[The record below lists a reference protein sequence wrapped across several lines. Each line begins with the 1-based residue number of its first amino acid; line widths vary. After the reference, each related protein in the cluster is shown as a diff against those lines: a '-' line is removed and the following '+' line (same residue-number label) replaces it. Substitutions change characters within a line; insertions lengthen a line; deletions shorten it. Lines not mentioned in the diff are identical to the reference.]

1 MAPRSYRKVLP
12 GIVADAWRLRHFETL
27 FAILKSRPPL
37 QRRNN
42 DDTENNDLERQP
54 MTPTHQHGAGCGCGI
69 DVHTH
74 FVPER
79 LPPLPAGSREPTWPS
94 MAPGDTCNHRHVM
107 VAGKNYRTVTSQCW
121 SAPQRLEDMAGMQ
134 VARQALSPMPELLSY
149 WMEGKD
155 AAVLHRDIN
164 EQMTRLAEAHPG
176 KFDVLVAVPLQDVE
190 LAIAELEYAATVL
203 KATGAE
209 IGSNINGR
217 YIGSPE
223 FEPFFAAAERL
234 GMAIFVHA
242 MRPAGLERL
251 IGPPAFEQVLGFP
264 NEIGHSAASAIT
276 SNLLLR
282 HPKLRI
288 AFSHGGGSLAILL
301 PRLQHG
307 WHNFPPL
314 QKLIE
319 KSPFEQARLLYYDT
333 LVYDPPTLRFLLE
346 RFGADALM
354 IGTDYPFTIMET
366 DPLGQLAA
374 LQLDA
379 DTLGKLR
386 YANAERF
393 LKRPD

>member
-1 MAPRSYRKVLP
+1 MEHPHK
-12 GIVADAWRLRHFETL
+12 
-27 FAILKSRPPL
+27 
-37 QRRNN
+37 
-42 DDTENNDLERQP
+42 
-54 MTPTHQHGAGCGCGI
+54 HGAGCGCAI

-74 FVPER
+74 FVPEH
-79 LPPLPAGSREPTWPS
+79 LPALPAGSREPTWPS
-94 MAPGDTCNHRHVM
+94 MAPGETCNHRHVM
-107 VAGKNYRTVTSQCW
+107 VAGKNYRTVTNQCW
-121 SAPQRLEDMAGMQ
+121 SAPQRIEDMDGMG
-134 VARQALSPMPELLSY
+134 VTRQALSPMPELLSY

-164 EQMTRLAEAHPG
+164 EQMTRLAQAHPG
-176 KFDVLVAVPLQDVE
+176 RFDVLVGVPMQDVE
-190 LAIAELEYAATVL
+190 LAIAELEYAARVL
-203 KATGAE
+203 KAAGAE

-217 YIGSPE
+217 YIGAPE

-288 AFSHGGGSLAILL
+288 AFSHGGGSLAMLL

-307 WHNFPPL
+307 WHNFPAL
-314 QKLIE
+314 RGTIE
-319 KSPFEQARLLYYDT
+319 KAPVEQARLLYYDT

-354 IGTDYPFTIMET
+354 VGTDYPFSIMET
-366 DPLGQLAA
+366 DPLGQFTA
-374 LQLDA
+374 LGLDA
-379 DTLGKLR
+379 ATVDKLSHG
-386 YANAERF
+386 NARRF
-393 LKRPD
+393 LNVPD